1 MTAASR
7 FDLNALPIA
16 VMLYDAQERLVAWND
31 KIGQFYPSLATRLQP
46 GVTLEALASQFIDTA
61 FNTDPARRQALKES
75 VIRNCRLESHYEVR
89 HQGERRLFVQ
99 HQRLPDGGII
109 SLHTDISHLD
119 MAQRARQDLH
129 ADFLLAAESIHI
141 GIWDWQVSPDIL
153 QLSDTLLSLV
163 GQPRDSWHHNVN
175 AMLGLV
181 HPADR
186 FHLIRTVLR
195 SRAHH
200 FPVFE
205 CEIRVRY
212 KQDQWRWM
220 LLSGQVTTLNL
231 SGAMERVIGTL
242 QDINRRKEA
251 ELLAI
256 EAAHVAR
263 QANEAKS
270 AFLANMSH
278 EIRTPM
284 NGILGMTQLCLETP
298 LSAEQREYLTLVMS
312 SAQSLLHIINDILDF
327 SKIEA
332 GKILINDEALEIRPF
347 IQSLIRPHMPAASE
361 KGVELLVDIDPRL
374 PEVVRGD
381 SVRLRQ
387 ILTNLISNA
396 LKFTHHGEVLLG
408 IEPAGNGSQWRFRVR
423 DSGIGIPPDKQQLI
437 FEAFSQADSSTTRRY
452 GGTGLGLTISAQLV
466 AMMGGNLTV
475 TSTPGVGS
483 EFAFTLPL
491 ANLPV
496 SEMTTTEAH
505 QFHGERVLVVDDNAT
520 NLRLLEAKLTAMG
533 LTPVCINKPLEALA
547 LAAQMPPFPL
557 ILLDAQM
564 PDMDGISLALE
575 LSVLPEA
582 SQSRIIML
590 SSMNRHFDRNMLK
603 RIGIAHYLHKPVD
616 HSELQQAIASLLLP
630 VSVPTPA
637 PTVSP
642 AAEPAAA
649 PPTRQQS
656 LHVLLTEDN
665 LVNQKLAYRLL
676 EQLGHRCEIVAD
688 GQAALEHWQASRWD
702 VILMDLQMPG
712 MDGETA
718 IRLLREEEA
727 RRGVPPQRVIA
738 MTAHAMQGDKVRCFE
753 LGFDGYI
760 AKPVTREALNAE
772 LTRVVGTPSPHAAAQ
787 MAAGMPNE
795 SALLEQLGGD
805 RALLNELMTIF
816 REGLMELSDAIEQAV
831 RSGDRETVRRSAHKL
846 RGEAI
851 ALDFRS
857 LSQVLQQL
865 ESQSQS
871 LSDAELARLLAP
883 LQHERQHAL
892 NWLQM
897 REASS

>member
-16 VMLYDAQERLVAWND
+16 VMLYDAQEQLVAWND
-31 KIGQFYPSLATRLQP
+31 KIAQFYPALASRLHP
-46 GVTLEALASQFIDTA
+46 GVTLETLAGQFIDTA
-61 FNTDPARRQALKES
+61 YNTDPARRQALKES
-75 VIRNCRLESHYEVR
+75 VMRNCRLESHYEVR
-89 HQGERRLFVQ
+89 NHGERRLFVQ

-119 MAQRARQDLH
+119 VAQRSRQDLH

-153 QLSDTLLSLV
+153 QLSDTLLNLM
-163 GQPRDSWHHNVN
+163 GQPRDSWHHKVSSL
-175 AMLGLV
+175 LGLV

-205 CEIRVRY
+205 CEIRIRY

-220 LLSGQVTTLNL
+220 LLSGQVTTLSL

-242 QDINRRKEA
+242 QDIDRRKEA
-251 ELLAI
+251 ELIAI

-284 NGILGMTQLCLETP
+284 NGILGMTQLCFETP
-298 LSAEQREYLTLVMS
+298 LSDEQREYLTLVMS

-361 KGVELLVDIDPRL
+361 KGVELLVDIDPQL
-374 PEVVRGD
+374 PTVVRVD
-381 SVRLRQ
+381 SIRLRQ

-396 LKFTHHGEVLLG
+396 LKFTHQGEVLLG
-408 IEPAGNGSQWRFRVR
+408 IEPAASGTQWRFRVR

-452 GGTGLGLTISAQLV
+452 GGTGLGLTISSRLV
-466 AMMGGNLTV
+466 AMMGGHLTV
-475 TSTPGVGS
+475 TSTPGIGS

-491 ANLPV
+491 ESQPIA
-496 SEMTTTEAH
+496 EMTATKAQ

-533 LTPVCINKPLEALA
+533 LTPVCISKPLDALA

-630 VSVPTPA
+630 VIDPA
-637 PTVSP
+637 PAANP
-642 AAEPAAA
+642 AAETAVASQA
-649 PPTRQQS
+649 PQQS
-656 LHVLLTEDN
+656 LHVLLAEDN

-676 EQLGHRCEIVAD
+676 EQLGHRCEIVGD
-688 GQAALEHWQASRWD
+688 GRAALDRWQESRWD

-718 IRLLREEEA
+718 IRLLREEEQQ
-727 RRGVPPQRVIA
+727 RGLAPQRVIA
-738 MTAHAMQGDKVRCFE
+738 MTAHAMQGDKARCFE

-772 LTRVVGTPSPHAAAQ
+772 LTRVAGTTPQPAAAVIPQ
-787 MAAGMPNE
+787 GLPNE
-795 SALLEQLGGD
+795 STLLEQLGGD
-805 RALLNELMTIF
+805 RALLDELMTIF
-816 REGLMELSDAIEQAV
+816 SEGVVTVSAAVEQAV
-831 RSGDRETVRRSAHKL
+831 QTGDRESVRRNAHKL

-851 ALDFRS
+851 ALDFQS

-871 LSDAELARLLAP
+871 LSDAELTRLLEP
-883 LQHERQHAL
+883 LRHERQRAL
-892 NWLQM
+892 NWLQT